1 MPVALYATAMNN
13 TLGVRLALV
22 IPLVLFACNSQPR
35 TQPAAPADPGPAA
48 VEAPATGHP
57 NENLISRTLLFG
69 NPERMN
75 VHISPDGKQ
84 LSWIAPH
91 RGVLNVWVAPIHGLD
106 QAKVV
111 TNDSTRPIY
120 NYFWAHTSKHILYI
134 QDTAGDENFHVFRV
148 DLADGDTVD
157 LTPFAGARSDVVELS
172 PRKPTTVLIQSND
185 RDPKAM
191 DLYAVDLDTGK
202 RELLVQNDENFAGY
216 TVDFDLRVRLAYK
229 QAADG
234 SMLIFMA
241 EKAKDGK
248 PTWKPFDSIPFEDAE
263 TSYVLEFAPGGKSL
277 YFAESRG
284 RDTAAIVE
292 LELATKRER
301 VLAEDPRSDAG
312 QVLVHPTKR
321 TLQAVGFEYER
332 RSWTVLDKS
341 IQNDLDALAKL
352 DGGEP
357 HVVSRSND
365 DELWVVLTTSEQHPA
380 NYYVWDRAQQASRF
394 LFALQP
400 ALDEQ
405 PLVKMWPV
413 VIESRDGLDLVSYLS
428 LPAAADAD
436 NDGKPEKPIPMVLS
450 VHGGPWGRDRWGFD
464 SIHQLLANR
473 GYAVLS
479 VNFRGSAGFG
489 KKFLNAGNL
498 QWSKA
503 MHEDL
508 LDAVAWA
515 VDENITH
522 ADQVC
527 ITGGSYGG
535 YATLVG
541 LAMTPEVFR
550 CGVDIVGPSNL
561 ITLLQSF
568 PPYWTPGMATF
579 YTRIGNPETPEGR
592 ALLREAS
599 PLTYAAN
606 ITKPLLIAQGA
617 NDPRVKQAESEQIVA
632 AMKQAGLPVS
642 YVLFPDE
649 GHGFARPENS
659 IAFIAV
665 MEAFLSAHL
674 GGEYLPISAAELE
687 ASTMQIEAGKAGI
700 PGLP

>member
-1 MPVALYATAMNN
+1 M
-13 TLGVRLALV
+13 
-22 IPLVLFACNSQPR
+22 
-35 TQPAAPADPGPAA
+35 A
-48 VEAPATGHP
+48 VEASLPATGHP

-69 NPERMN
+69 NPERAN
-75 VHISPDGKQ
+75 VRISPNGKQ

-91 RGVLNVWVAPIHGLD
+91 RGVLNVWVAPLAEPD

-120 NYFWAHTSKHILYI
+120 SYFWAHTSKHILYM

-148 DLADGDTVD
+148 DLADGSIVD
-157 LTPFAGARSDVVELS
+157 LTPFAGTRSDVFALS
-172 PRKPTTVLIQSND
+172 HREPTTVLIQSND
-185 RDPKAM
+185 RNPKAM
-191 DLYAVDLDTGK
+191 DLYAVALDTGK
-202 RELLVQNDENFAGY
+202 RERLVQNDEDFFDY
-216 TVDFDLRVRLAYK
+216 TVDVDLGVRLAHK
-229 QAADG
+229 KAADG
-234 SMLIFMA
+234 STLTFMA
-241 EKAKDGK
+241 EKAKHGK
-248 PTWKPFDSIPFEDAE
+248 LTWKPFDSIPFEDAE
-263 TSYVLEFAPGGKSL
+263 TSFVLGFAPSGKAL
-277 YFAESRG
+277 YLAESRG

-292 LELATKRER
+292 LELATKRAR
-301 VLAEDPRSDAG
+301 VLAEDPKSDAG
-312 QVLVHPTKR
+312 WVLIHPTKK
-321 TLQAVGFEYER
+321 TLQAVSFEYER

-341 IQNDLDALAKL
+341 IQKDIDALVKL

-357 HVVSRSND
+357 HIVSRSND
-365 DELWVVLTTSEQHPA
+365 DELWVVVTTSDQHPA
-380 NYYVWDRAQQASRF
+380 NYYVWDRGKQASTF

-413 VIESRDGLDLVSYLS
+413 VIESRDGLELVSYLS
-428 LPAAADAD
+428 LPASADVD
-436 NDGKPEKPIPMVLS
+436 NDGKPEKPVPMVLW
-450 VHGGPWGRDRWGFD
+450 VHGGPWGRDRWGFN

-489 KKFLNAGNL
+489 KKFLNAANL

-503 MHEDL
+503 MHDDL

-527 ITGGSYGG
+527 IAGGSYGG

-541 LAMTPEVFR
+541 LAMTPEVFA

-561 ITLLQSF
+561 ITLMASI
-568 PPYWTPGMATF
+568 PPYWAPGMAMF
-579 YTRIGNPETPEGR
+579 HNRIGNPETPEGK
-592 ALLREAS
+592 ALLTAAS

-649 GHGFARPENS
+649 GHGFARPEND
-659 IAFIAV
+659 IAFFAV

-687 ASTMQIEAGKAGI
+687 ASTMQFEAGKDGI